1 MDAVN
6 RRIST
11 SNLNDHDKKKMKLY
25 TVQDMYDGLK
35 CEKDAGKWFHI
46 FCKNRCCDS
55 RKDSSTQ
62 IMNHYRLILG
72 TVGRIKQQAW
82 ERKEIE
88 VKIRKGFQERNE
100 EQMSPF

>member
-1 MDAVN
+1 MMVLSVRRMQVNGSTFSVKIAVVTHA
-6 RRIST
+6 R
-11 SNLNDHDKKKMKLY
+11 
-25 TVQDMYDGLK
+25 
-35 CEKDAGKWFHI
+35 
-46 FCKNRCCDS
+46 
-55 RKDSSTQ
+55 DSSTQ

-88 VKIRKGFQERNE
+88 VKIRKDFQERNE